1 MRVRVEKHTSS
12 ESIYQKYIKT
22 IIDVLFASL
31 LTVAVL
37 PLLALIAVSVK
48 LTSPGP
54 VLFKQL
60 RYGKNSEQFWIYKF
74 RTMQIDA
81 PILADQAFYNKD
93 KYLTPIGKFL
103 RSTSLDELPQL
114 INILDGDMSFIGP
127 RPLSDTD
134 IEVISARLENGAD
147 LIKPG
152 ITGYAQ
158 VNGRNTIDNEQKAY
172 LDSVYAENISLK
184 FDVWIVFQTVFKVLS
199 RKDINL
205 N

>member
-31 LTVAVL
+31 LTVALL

-48 LTSPGP
+48 LTSSGP

-81 PILADQAFYNKD
+81 PILADQDFYNKD

-172 LDSVYAENISLK
+172 LDSVYAKNISLK
-184 FDVWIVFQTVFKVLS
+184 FAVWIIFQTVFKVLS

>member
-31 LTVAVL
+31 LTVALL

-48 LTSPGP
+48 LTSSGP

-81 PILADQAFYNKD
+81 PILADQDFYNKD

-114 INILDGDMSFIGP
+114 INILDGDMRFIGP

-158 VNGRNTIDNEQKAY
+158 VKGRNTIDNEQKAY

-184 FDVWIVFQTVFKVLS
+184 FDVWIIFQTVFKVLS

-205 N
+205 K

>member
-1 MRVRVEKHTSS
+1 MRVEKHTSS
-12 ESIYQKYIKT
+12 ESIYRKYIKT

-31 LTVAVL
+31 LTVALL

-48 LTSPGP
+48 LTSSGP

-81 PILADQAFYNKD
+81 PILADQDFYNKD

-172 LDSVYAENISLK
+172 LDSVYAKNISLK
-184 FDVWIVFQTVFKVLS
+184 FDVWIIFQTVFKVLS

>member
-1 MRVRVEKHTSS
+1 MSS

-31 LTVAVL
+31 LTVALL

-48 LTSPGP
+48 LTSSGP

-172 LDSVYAENISLK
+172 LDSVYAKNISLK
-184 FDVWIVFQTVFKVLS
+184 FDVWIIFQTVFKVLS

>member
-31 LTVAVL
+31 LTVALL

-48 LTSPGP
+48 LTSSGP

-81 PILADQAFYNKD
+81 PILADQDFYNKD

-114 INILDGDMSFIGP
+114 INILDGDMRFIGP

-158 VNGRNTIDNEQKAY
+158 VKGRNTIDNEQKAY

-184 FDVWIVFQTVFKVLS
+184 FDVWIIFQTVFKVLS

>member
-1 MRVRVEKHTSS
+1 M
-12 ESIYQKYIKT
+12 YQKYIKT

-31 LTVAVL
+31 LTVALL

-48 LTSPGP
+48 LTSSGP

-81 PILADQAFYNKD
+81 PILADQDFYNKD

-172 LDSVYAENISLK
+172 LDSVYAENISLE
-184 FDVWIVFQTVFKVLS
+184 FDVWIIFQTVFKVLS